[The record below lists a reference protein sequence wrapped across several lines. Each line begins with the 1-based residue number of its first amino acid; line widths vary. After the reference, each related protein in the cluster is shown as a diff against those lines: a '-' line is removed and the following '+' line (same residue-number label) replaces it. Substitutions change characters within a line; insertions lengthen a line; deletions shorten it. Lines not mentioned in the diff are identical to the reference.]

1 MTWIN
6 AALALLAVAGLTASA
21 LGWRHSLRQWSG
33 DEPES
38 WFALAKVLYAIAIG
52 ARILIWDVWWSI
64 LHHTDS
70 TNAIAL
76 SQAFGWTDINIIT
89 SGIVLAGVYCSLR
102 ARHLLIPP
110 QDRPRWPW
118 WKAWLHP
125 RWGLFR

>member
-1 MTWIN
+1 MMTWIN
-6 AALALLAVAGLTASA
+6 AAVALLAVGGLVVSA
-21 LGWRHSLRQWSG
+21 IGWRYSLRRWNSA
-33 DEPES
+33 EPEA

-70 TNAIAL
+70 TNAIAR
-76 SQAFGWTDINIIT
+76 TDINIIT
-89 SGIVLAGVYCSLR
+89 SGIVVAGVYCSLR

-125 RWGLFR
+125 RRGIFR